1 MTLYFAHAEF
11 DYVAEAKNLALIHD
25 AIMPKWGTL
34 VKIPQPHPELCSK
47 HLLVMECLDGV
58 KLVDGI
64 RAQYAKV
71 RVTAFV
77 HEVILY
83 YSVSDCC
90 CTFDMIVQVAAAT
103 GTTVEAME
111 EERKEGIRL
120 GEAINHCDPFGSRL
134 YYILYAWATFYAEL
148 QLMMFVVQ
156 AILRSRLWRSRARSG
171 PGWSGTAPSTTFS
184 STR

>member
-1 MTLYFAHAEF
+1 
-11 DYVAEAKNLALIHD
+11 LALIHD

-34 VKIPQPHPELCSK
+34 VKVPQPHPELCSK

-71 RVTAFV
+71 RVAAV
-77 HEVILY
+77 VLVCEVIFIL
-83 YSVSDCC
+83 
-90 CTFDMIVQVAAAT
+90 FFFLLLFIFGLIIQVAAAT

-120 GEAINHCDPFGSRL
+120 GEAINYLRSFWKPFASYRDCKSN
-134 YYILYAWATFYAEL
+134 ISNQAV
-148 QLMMFVVQ
+148 LM
-156 AILRSRLWRSRARSG
+156 ILRFAGNFAFQTLEESRKERAWMEWYCAVNDFLFNPVNLAKLCYNYSILR
-171 PGWSGTAPSTTFS
+171 
-184 STR
+184 